1 MNQSRVY
8 SPKTV
13 EEAWLNLAFAILLL
27 AIEDVRQTRD
37 TEKKE
42 FAKAWLLSPA
52 AELFFDEIIDPDF
65 DLHKWILD
73 DCPIMDKK

>member
-1 MNQSRVY
+1 
-8 SPKTV
+8 
-13 EEAWLNLAFAILLL
+13 LLL

-52 AELFFDEIIDPDF
+52 SELFFDEIIDPDF
-65 DLHKWILD
+65 DLRKWILD